1 MMEVQKYVKEN
12 GFKAL
17 ADEFGILIREY
28 PDKGIMVLNYSQ
40 IDSPKTHPI
49 TRECRGLTLDI
60 DANVITRSFDRFFN
74 AGEADCVDFQLDPKT
89 DVVHEKMDGSLI
101 RCYNV
106 GGLWFFGTRGTAFG
120 EGQTATGD
128 TFYELVMRVYG
139 GLDHE
144 NDFQRLAGEHLNPEL
159 TYSLE
164 FTSAENRVVTR
175 YEGYSLHLLAARNNK
190 TGEYVKVPSDVISA
204 MKWKLPKQYTF
215 DTIEACLT
223 AAKELPDLQEG
234 YVVYRS
240 GVPVCKIKSPVYV
253 ATHLIRGEGL
263 NPRRMTELVFT
274 NEYEE
279 YLSYYP
285 EDRHIIQP
293 YIDAYDA
300 VLEDIINLWDSSKWI
315 ENQKEFALAVKD
327 SPVSGVLFF
336 IRKSHKRSA
345 MTEFLDNMSTNG
357 KMSLL
362 KQYMDRENV

>member
-17 ADEFGILIREY
+17 ADEFGILVREY
-28 PDKGIMVLNYSQ
+28 PDKGIVVLNYSQ

-74 AGEADCVDFQLDPKT
+74 AGEADCVDFQLNPKT

-106 GGLWFFGTRGTAFG
+106 GGLWFFGTRGTAFA

-128 TFYELVMRVYG
+128 TFYELIMNVYG
-139 GLDHE
+139 GMDHKM
-144 NDFQRLAGEHLNPEL
+144 DFQRLADEHLNPEL

-175 YEGYSLHLLAARNNK
+175 YEGYNLHLLAARNNK

-204 MKWKLPKQYTF
+204 MKWELPKQYTF

-253 ATHLIRGEGL
+253 ATHLIRSNGPLTPKNIARLVIAGEH
-263 NPRRMTELVFT
+263 V
-274 NEYEE
+274 E
-279 YLSYYP
+279 YLSYYD
-285 EDRHIIQP
+285 EDAHLIHP
-293 YIDAYDA
+293 YIDCWE
-300 VLEDIINLWDSSKWI
+300 VLCTKAEELYESVKTFTD
-315 ENQKEFALAVKD
+315 QKEFAIAV
-327 SPVSGVLFF
+327 SNTPYAGVLFNA
-336 IRKSHKRSA
+336 RKKNITVRKAFADMKDSIKIDMLMKEKHA
-345 MTEFLDNMSTNG
+345 
-357 KMSLL
+357 
-362 KQYMDRENV
+362 VA